1 MDLIQVNSQQKSQV
15 SPRPASE
22 LQTGIDFPIVLFE
35 WRPFKALY
43 ELCLGLQ
50 YLAATLRNANFDVRV
65 LVFEE
70 KPVEVAAKEI
80 LALKPRV
87 VGIQLF
93 RETAEQSFV
102 IARMIKEAAP
112 EIVTVMGGHTATLHA
127 ANIINSHPEIDV
139 IVTGEGDVTIVDLCT
154 RILKGEDFAGCKG
167 TIYRRNNGAIHRNPP
182 RGLVREMDTLPM
194 PAPDV
199 ILEQTKA
206 ANPCVVA
213 NMQTSRGCMAA
224 CAFCVENRVYE
235 GDRNLHWRGKS
246 PEVIVDEIEKIH
258 QLFPD
263 KRLVIRFT
271 DSSFEDPDGQTK
283 QRFTRIFDLIEER
296 GLDMAFSFF
305 TRAESWEE
313 KDEPLI
319 QRLRRLGLFKVN
331 IGFETGSR
339 VSLKSVF
346 RKRANVEDNLRTADL
361 FTRNG
366 VFVFGYSIMFQPF
379 TMLDELRVNADF
391 LQRVHTSFHPEMWT
405 HDLIIHSDTRI
416 FKHTVSNGLI
426 LGPDSEGGYVFDYA
440 FEDSRVGKAHKV
452 MQRVRNNQSTI
463 DYGETIV
470 KLELEMLLYN
480 VWKDR
485 YEEMQRVRQEMAEH
499 EAEVK
504 RVYDEA
510 GDRQYAL
517 FMELVDAA
525 ENDKTEQVEQK
536 IVEGWDE
543 ALTKARSQLE
553 RSWMRCSIGL
563 ARKGVRLV

>member
-1 MDLIQVNSQQKSQV
+1 MSGSETNREGLSCQVENAEQQ
-15 SPRPASE
+15 E
-22 LQTGIDFPIVLFE
+22 FPIVLFE

-50 YLAATLRNANFDVRV
+50 YLAATLRNAGFEVHV

-70 KPVEVAAKEI
+70 KVVEAAIQEVLSYHPK
-80 LALKPRV
+80 L

-93 RETAEQSFV
+93 RETAEQAFA
-102 IARMIKEAAP
+102 IAQGIKQANP
-112 EIVTVMGGHTATLHA
+112 DIVTVMGGHTATLHA
-127 ANIINSHPEIDV
+127 AHILNSRPEID
-139 IVTGEGDVTIVDLCT
+139 IVVAGEGELTIVDICN
-154 RILKGEDFAGCKG
+154 RLKEGQSLAGCKG
-167 TIYRRNNGAIHRNPP
+167 TYYRENGVINRNPP
-182 RGLVREMDTLPM
+182 RGLVREMDSLPM

-199 ILEQTKA
+199 ILAQTKE
-206 ANPCVVA
+206 ANPSVIA

-235 GDRNLHWRGKS
+235 GDRTLHWRGKS
-246 PEVIVDEIEKIH
+246 PEVIVGEIEKLH

-271 DSSFEDPDGQTK
+271 DSSFEDPDGKTK
-283 QRFTRIFDLIEER
+283 TRFRKIFDLIEER
-296 GLDMAFSFF
+296 GLDLAFSFF
-305 TRAESWEE
+305 TRAESWAEE
-313 KDEPLI
+313 DEALI

-379 TMLDELRVNADF
+379 TLLDELRINADF
-391 LQRVHTSFHPEMWT
+391 LKQVHMSYHPEMWT

-416 FKHTVSNGLI
+416 FRHTVSNGLI
-426 LGPDSEGGYVFDYA
+426 LGPDANGGFVFAYA
-440 FEDSRVGKAHKV
+440 FEDGRVGKAHGV
-452 MQRVRNNQSTI
+452 LQRVRNLQSTI

-470 KLELEMLLYN
+470 KLELELLLYG

-485 YEEMQRVRQEMAEH
+485 YEEMRRVQDEMQEH
-499 EAEVK
+499 DREVK
-504 RVYDEA
+504 RIYEEA
-510 GDRQYAL
+510 GNRQYDL

-525 ENDKTEQVEQK
+525 ERDQVESVQER
-536 IVEGWDE
+536 IVNEWDV
-543 ALTKARSQLE
+543 ALSNARSQLE
-553 RSWMRCSIGL
+553 RSWMRCRMGL
-563 ARKGVRLV
+563 ARKGVRLI